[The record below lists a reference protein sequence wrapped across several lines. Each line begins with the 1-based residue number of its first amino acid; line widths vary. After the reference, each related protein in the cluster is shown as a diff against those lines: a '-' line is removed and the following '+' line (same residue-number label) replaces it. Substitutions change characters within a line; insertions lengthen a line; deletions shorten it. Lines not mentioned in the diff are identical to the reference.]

1 VRQSGERVSNP
12 TDAVTPPASAAP
24 APPATREQD
33 EAARI
38 FSLSMVISGTR
49 CLLTYVILP
58 WVLPVLGLAGGV
70 GPAIGVTV
78 GVVAIAFNVLSIRRW
93 RASTHAWRVPLMAF
107 NTVVIVLLV
116 FLVVRDVSELVS

>member
-1 VRQSGERVSNP
+1 VSNP
-12 TDAVTPPASAAP
+12 IDAVTPPAPAAP
-24 APPATREQD
+24 AGTVAREQD

-49 CLLTYVILP
+49 CLLTYVLLP
-58 WVLPVLGLAGGV
+58 WVLPLLGIAGGV
-70 GPAIGVTV
+70 GPAV
-78 GVVAIAFNVLSIRRW
+78 GVAVGTVAIAFNALSIRRW
-93 RASTHAWRVPLMAF
+93 RASTHKWRAPLMAL

>member
-1 VRQSGERVSNP
+1 VSNP

-24 APPATREQD
+24 PPTATRAQD

-49 CLLTYVILP
+49 CLLTYVIFP

-78 GVVAIAFNVLSIRRW
+78 GVVAIAFNALSIRRW
-93 RASTHAWRVPLMAF
+93 RASTHAWRVPLMTF